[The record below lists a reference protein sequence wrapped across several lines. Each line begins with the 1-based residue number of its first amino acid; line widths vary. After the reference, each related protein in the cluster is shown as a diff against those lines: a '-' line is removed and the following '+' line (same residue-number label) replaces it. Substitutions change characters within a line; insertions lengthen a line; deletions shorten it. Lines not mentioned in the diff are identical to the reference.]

1 MQNVLMGSLGIPDA
15 VLARARRVTHDISRR
30 AADLGGS
37 VSVDADEILTGRAG
51 LLGLAPAGLISAGG
65 STRLLATRDGWCAL
79 TLSRVDD
86 VEAVPAL
93 LEVTGQPADPWARAG
108 RRGRRPRCR

>member
-15 VLARARRVTHDISRR
+15 VLARARRVTHDISRS

-37 VSVDADEILTGRAG
+37 LSVDADEILTGRAG
-51 LLGLAPAGLISAGG
+51 LLGIAPAGQISAGG

-79 TLSRVDD
+79 TLSRVVD